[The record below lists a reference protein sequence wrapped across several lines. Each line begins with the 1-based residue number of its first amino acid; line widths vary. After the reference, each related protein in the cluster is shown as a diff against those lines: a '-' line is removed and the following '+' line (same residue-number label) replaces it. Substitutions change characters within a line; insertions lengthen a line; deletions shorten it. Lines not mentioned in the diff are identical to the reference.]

1 MRIHVY
7 AYLMLPGV
15 VGKMQPIREFLRT
28 SIDKI
33 TFLVAIDRL
42 YTAEGVWAL
51 WIQLQGVNRVR
62 LGVSDFMQQHNGDV
76 AFVSLK
82 PTGTAIK
89 VGDEFADIETIKVTI
104 GVASPVAG
112 TIVQVNE
119 AFILKPEA
127 INEDPYGKGWLAEI
141 EATNWET
148 DRAKLLDA
156 KAYLGVMQA
165 QAEEEL
171 KS

>member
-1 MRIHVY
+1 MYTHILWSLR
-7 AYLMLPGV
+7 V
-15 VGKMQPIREFLRT
+15 VGKMQTIPEFLRT
-28 SIDKI
+28 TIDKF
-33 TFLVAIDRL
+33 TFLVATDRL

-89 VGDEFADIETIKVTI
+89 VGDEFADIETMKVTI

-112 TIVQVNE
+112 TIVHVNE
-119 AFILKPEA
+119 AFTLKPEA

-141 EATNWET
+141 ETTNWEA
-148 DRAKLLDA
+148 DRARLLDA
-156 KAYLGVMQA
+156 KTYLAVMQS

>member
-1 MRIHVY
+1 M
-7 AYLMLPGV
+7 P
-15 VGKMQPIREFLRT
+15 EFLRT
-28 SIDKI
+28 IVDKF
-33 TFLVAIDRL
+33 TFLVAMDRL
-42 YTAEGVWAL
+42 YAAEGVWVL
-51 WIQLQGVNRVR
+51 WGQPERSNRVR
-62 LGVSDFMQQHNGDV
+62 LGVTDFMQQHNGDV

-89 VGDEFADIETIKVTI
+89 VGDEFAEIETMKVTI

-112 TIVQVNE
+112 TIVEVNE
-119 AFILKPEA
+119 AFTLKPET

-141 EATNWET
+141 ETTHWET

-156 KAYLGVMQA
+156 KAYLAVMQA